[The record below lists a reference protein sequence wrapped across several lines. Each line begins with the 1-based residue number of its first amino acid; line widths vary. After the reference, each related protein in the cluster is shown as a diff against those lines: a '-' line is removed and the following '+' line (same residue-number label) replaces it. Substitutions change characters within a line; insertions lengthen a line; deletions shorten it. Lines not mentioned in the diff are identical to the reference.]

1 MSTPTPEIA
10 IQAAGISKSF
20 GTTKAL
26 VDVDLVVAAGTVQG
40 LLGPNGSGKTTL
52 VKILSTL
59 LASDAGIA
67 SVAGVDVSADPTAVR
82 SLIGLAGQ
90 YAAVDESLTGRENLV
105 LVGRLYRLGPQLAKQ
120 RADEALERHGLVE
133 AADRQ
138 VKTYSGG
145 MRRRLDLGASLVG
158 QPQVLILDEP
168 TTGLDPRT
176 RSDLWQF
183 IRDLVAQGT
192 TVLLTTQYLEEAD
205 QLADHIVVID
215 HGRLIASGTPD
226 ELKSRLGADLL
237 ELEVAPDELERTV
250 DLLSGIGHAT
260 VDSDAE
266 RSALSIPV
274 THSVSDLMSAALLL
288 REAGITPG
296 ELGLRRPSLDDV
308 FLSLTGHPVSDDPAP
323 DAAPMP
329 PPAPDRVTTA
339 QARDGRLSHPAHR
352 TRLPLSAIVTDSLLV
367 AKRNLIRI
375 TRTPQLLVFATIQ
388 PVMFVLLFRYVFGGA
403 IRVSGSS
410 YVDYLIPGIIVQ
422 TVVFGATTTAVG
434 LSQDL
439 STGIID
445 RFRSLPMARSAV
457 LAGRTLADLVRN
469 VFVVVLMILVGE
481 LVGFRFHNGFLPG
494 LGAVGVALLLG
505 YALSWAFALV
515 GLTVS
520 DPETAQ
526 LAGFLPIFPLVF
538 ASSVFTP
545 IASMPGWLQ
554 AFAKVQPITRA
565 ANTVRAL
572 TQGGPIA
579 RNLLWT
585 VVWSVGLLTC
595 FATLA
600 VRRYRRG

>member
-1 MSTPTPEIA
+1 VSTDTPEIA
-10 IQAAGISKSF
+10 IEATGITKSF
-20 GTTKAL
+20 GDTHAL
-26 VDVDLVVAAGTVQG
+26 VGVDLVVATGTVQG

-59 LASDAGIA
+59 LAADAGTA
-67 SVAGVDVSADPTAVR
+67 SVAGVDVRADPTAVR

-90 YAAVDESLTGRENLV
+90 FAAVDESLTGRENLV

-120 RADEALERHGLVE
+120 RAEEALERLGLVE

-215 HGRLIASGTPD
+215 HGRLIANGTPD

-237 ELEVAPDELERTV
+237 ELEVAPDELDHTV
-250 DLLSGIGHAT
+250 ELLSGIGHAT
-260 VDSDAE
+260 IDSDAE

-274 THSVSDLMSAALLL
+274 THSVSDLMTAALLL

-308 FLSLTGHPVSDDPAP
+308 FLSLTGRPVSDEPAP
-323 DAAPMP
+323 GEPSKAPATP
-329 PPAPDRVTTA
+329 TLISAVQPRGD
-339 QARDGRLSHPAHR
+339 QLSHPAHR
-352 TRLPLSAIVTDSLLV
+352 TRLPVSAIATDSLLV

-505 YALSWAFALV
+505 YSLSWAFALV

-554 AFAKVQPITRA
+554 AFAKIQPITRA

-585 VVWSVGLLTC
+585 VVWSVGLLTV